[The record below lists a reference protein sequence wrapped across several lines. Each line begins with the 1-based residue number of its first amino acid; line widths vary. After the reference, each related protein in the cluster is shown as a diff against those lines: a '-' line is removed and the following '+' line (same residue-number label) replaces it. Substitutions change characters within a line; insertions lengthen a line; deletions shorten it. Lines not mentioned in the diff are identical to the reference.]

1 MSLPPSES
9 SLRLHVIDQ
18 QLERAGWS
26 VSRGN
31 LQKEFRLTAPQ
42 DLLREDRAAYRA
54 GDEFADYA
62 LLGREGKPLA
72 IVEAKRTSRDA
83 YAGKRQAADY
93 ADRVKTLYGVEPFVF
108 LCNGDTILF
117 WDRAQ
122 TAPRSVNGFFTVD
135 DLERLAFQ
143 RRYRLPLGEIGPKP
157 AIVDRPYQHEA
168 VRRVTEGLEREQR
181 KFLLVLATGT
191 GKTRIAIALVDLLV
205 RANGVQRVL
214 FLADRRELVK
224 QAIDDFEAYLPSENR
239 SRIEGSAVDDDAR
252 IHVATYPSMLRAY
265 RQLSPGY
272 YDLIIA
278 DESHR
283 SIYQRYRVLFEHFDA
298 LQLGLTATPVDFM
311 ERNTFELFDCPN
323 GLPTFSY
330 PFETAVREGYLADYR
345 VLDAQTNY
353 QIEGIKAGQLPPELQ
368 QQLEVQGVDL
378 DDLDFEGSDLERSV
392 INTGTNDALVQEFL
406 DSCRNDVIGTLPAKS
421 IIFAMSHRHA
431 MNILESFQRLRPD
444 LTRRGVVE
452 VIDSHM
458 ERVEKLIEDFKRRD
472 MPRVAISVD
481 MLDTGVDVPSV
492 QNLVFAKPVFSRV
505 KFWQMIGR
513 GSRLWTDPQ
522 SGKEKSDFLI
532 IDHWGNF
539 SYFNMRRRSE
549 IAGQAEPLPVQLFR
563 VRLEKLA
570 LMRGQKLPDVATVA
584 DLQAM
589 LAHLPDDNVNLRPQR
604 AQLTRLADSTAWV
617 GLDAAAFERIHAT
630 IAPLLRFLPDVNL
643 PTMSFELHTEQLAVA
658 HLKGDVGEVAAL
670 GEHIREDL
678 ARLPRGVEAVRAQ
691 ARTLDLALTEAF
703 WQHLDLLRIDNLRQT
718 FAPLMRYRVRGQRE
732 LITLHLP
739 DKIAQRRWIVYGPGG
754 ETAFADSYREQVE
767 AQVRRLADDLPALA
781 RLRQGQPL
789 DERDLEAL
797 AEALNRPDLFVTD
810 EILRQVYDQPEA
822 SLPDFLRHILGLS
835 RLPSREEQITA
846 AFDAFI
852 AAHPRFN
859 AAQLM
864 FLRTVRSAVLRQAR
878 LTTEDLERPPFSRVG
893 AARGLFSADELD
905 EIVTFANRLA
915 A

>member
-1 MSLPPSES
+1 VSQPPSES
-9 SLRLHVIDQ
+9 SVRLHVIDH

-31 LQKEFRLTAPQ
+31 LRKEFRLIAPPGQ
-42 DLLREDRAAYRA
+42 LREDRAIYATS
-54 GDEFADYA
+54 DEFADYV
-62 LLGREGKPLA
+62 LLGRDDKPLA

-93 ADRVKTLYGVEPFVF
+93 ADRMKALYGVEPFVF
-108 LCNGDTILF
+108 LCNGDIIRF

-122 TAPRSVNGFFTVD
+122 AAPRLVSGFFTID
-135 DLERLAFQ
+135 DLERLDFQ
-143 RRYRLPLGEIGPKP
+143 RRYQQLLSKIDPKP
-157 AIVDRPYQHEA
+157 TIVDRPYQLEA

-191 GKTRIAIALVDLLV
+191 GKTRIAIALADLLV
-205 RANGVQRVL
+205 RANWIQRVL

-224 QAIDDFEAYLPSENR
+224 QALDDFETFLPSENH
-239 SRIEGSAVDDDAR
+239 SRIEGRAVDDKAR
-252 IHVATYPSMLRAY
+252 IHIATYPSMLRAY

-272 YDLIIA
+272 YDLVIA

-298 LQLGLTATPVDFM
+298 LQLGLTATPVDFL
-311 ERNTFELFDCPN
+311 ERNTFELFDCPT

-330 PFETAVREGYLADYR
+330 PFEIAVREGYLADYR

-353 QIEGIKAGQLPPELQ
+353 QIEGIKAGQLPTELQ
-368 QQLEVQGVDL
+368 QQLEAQGVDL
-378 DDLDFEGSDLERSV
+378 EDLDFEGSDLERTV

-406 DSCRNDVIGTLPAKS
+406 DSCRKDATGTLPAKS
-421 IIFAMSHRHA
+421 IMFAMSHRHA

-481 MLDTGVDVPSV
+481 MLDTGVDVPAV
-492 QNLVFAKPVFSRV
+492 QNLAIAKPVFSRV

-513 GSRLWTDPQ
+513 GSRLWINPQ
-522 SGKEKSDFLI
+522 DGKEKRDFLI

-539 SYFNMRRRSE
+539 DYFNMQPHGEVASQTE
-549 IAGQAEPLPVQLFR
+549 ALPVQLFR
-563 VRLEKLA
+563 ARLEKLA
-570 LMRGQKLPDVATVA
+570 LLRGQKLPDAVTVA

-589 LAHLPDDNVNLRPQR
+589 LARLPDDNVNLRSQR
-604 AQLTRLADSTAWV
+604 AELDRLENEAAWL
-617 GLDAAAFERIHAT
+617 GLEAATFQRIHAT
-630 IAPLLRFLPDVNL
+630 IAPLLRFLPDINL
-643 PTMSFELHTEQLAVA
+643 LTMSFELRTEQLAVA
-658 HLKGDVGEVAAL
+658 HLKGDLSEVAAL
-670 GEHIREDL
+670 GERIREDL
-678 ARLPRGVEAVRAQ
+678 SYLPRGVEAVQ
-691 ARTLDLALTEAF
+691 AHVRTLDLALTEIF
-703 WQHLDLLRIDNLRQT
+703 WQCLDVVRIDLLRRT
-718 FAPLMRYRVRGQRE
+718 FAPLMPFRSRGRRE
-732 LITLHLP
+732 VITLHLP
-739 DKIAQRRWIVYGPGG
+739 DTITQRRWIVYGPAG
-754 ETAFADSYREQVE
+754 ETAFADSYREQAE
-767 AQVRRLADDLPALA
+767 AQVRQLADDLPALT
-781 RLRQGQPL
+781 RLRQGQSL

-797 AEALNRPDLFVTD
+797 DEALNRPDLFVTD
-810 EILRQVYDQPEA
+810 EVLRQIYNQPQA
-822 SLPDFLRHILGLS
+822 NLPDFLRHILGLS

-852 AAHPRFN
+852 AMHPRFT

-893 AARGLFSADELD
+893 AVRSLFSTAELD
-905 EIVTFANRLA
+905 EMVTFANSLA